1 MVEYIGWISATLL
14 ACCGIPQ
21 AYLSVKQGHSDGVSN
36 MFLTMWG
43 LGELF
48 GVFYVIAINSA
59 PLTFNYLLNILLI
72 GIISKYKIWRRV

>member
-14 ACCGIPQ
+14 ALCAFPQ

-48 GVFYVIAINSA
+48 GIVYVVAINSA

-72 GIISKYKIWRRV
+72 GIISRYKIWRRV